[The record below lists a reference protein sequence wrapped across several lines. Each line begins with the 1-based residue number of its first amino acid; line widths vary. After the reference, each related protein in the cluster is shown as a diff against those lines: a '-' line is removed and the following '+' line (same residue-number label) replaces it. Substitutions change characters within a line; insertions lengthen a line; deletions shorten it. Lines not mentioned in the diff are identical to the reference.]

1 MKAALGKG
9 WKWLLGIFMSLLG
22 FSGCGKIG
30 IFREE
35 YGSPYAHF
43 KLLGDVKDMKGN
55 PIRGI
60 RVVYDRLPEDETWGK
75 DTLYTDPQGHFE
87 KDLPDFMRMTGTV
100 VRFNDVDGEANGSY
114 RSKVLTDQEIE
125 IVQTKKGDKKW
136 FEGAFTIKAD
146 AVLEEDN

>member
-35 YGSPYAHF
+35 YGSPYANF

-60 RVVYDRLPEDETWGK
+60 RVVYDRLPEDETWQVEVIDTWNMTIDNRGVRSGK
-75 DTLYTDPQGHFE
+75 FRVEL
-87 KDLPDFMRMTGTV
+87 TGEPYMAI
-100 VRFNDVDGEANGSY
+100 RLK
-114 RSKVLTDQEIE
+114 KVP
-125 IVQTKKGDKKW
+125 G
-136 FEGAFTIKAD
+136 
-146 AVLEEDN
+146 